1 MIALRSLLVVCS
13 VLIVVVQARYD
24 ALVSGAIFVGK
35 DTSFPEDDSTIIFKD
50 PSNHPAAVTSLLW
63 ALAKESDFVPSEFD
77 VITDPWLYRKFE
89 RQLLDFPGFKTS
101 EISQRPLDLDGTPHQ
116 FSSQIR
122 SNFDTRYAETIAKS
136 FWSQIPGYVMK
147 PSFRRWLTSQIIIYK
162 DTHSDE
168 ITFEVAEI
176 ILRLS
181 RDESGLAMIDRQRA
195 TLTRTFFTVDTATL
209 VNNADDLARSVPIV
223 GIHEFIKHMTTKRS
237 ELIPKPIPEEEPMG
251 PSSSC
256 DEGEAGQHVYYRQ
269 RLYPI
274 SRWRMRQ

>member
-1 MIALRSLLVVCS
+1 MSAS
-13 VLIVVVQARYD
+13 IVVIVAVQARYD
-24 ALVSGAIFVGK
+24 ALVSGAIFIGK

-63 ALAKESDFVPSEFD
+63 TLAKESDFIPSEFD

-89 RQLLDFPGFKTS
+89 RQLVDFPAFKTS
-101 EISQRPLDLDGTPHQ
+101 EFVQRPLDLDGTPSQ
-116 FSSQIR
+116 FSAQIR
-122 SNFDTRYAETIAKS
+122 PHFDARYADTIARS

-162 DTHSDE
+162 DTDSDE

-176 ILRLS
+176 ILTLS

-195 TLTRTFFTVDTATL
+195 ILTRTFFKVDTATL
-209 VNNADDLARSVPIV
+209 VDNAEDLAKSVPIV
-223 GIHEFIKHMTTKRS
+223 GIHDFIKHMTTKRS
-237 ELIPKPIPEEEPMG
+237 ELIPKPIPEKEPVG
-251 PSSSC
+251 PSSC
-256 DEGEAGQHVYYRQ
+256 NDGTVRQQVYHRQQ